1 MPKCPCSSGPV
12 RNELS
17 FCCTLMRTLS
27 HVPGAPAIPLGPLA
41 WLGLA
46 WFGLASSAAAAA
58 RLLLDG
64 TRRGSFEPLRSLP
77 CGAHEGAD
85 FLGVLPPGRA
95 LDTRGNVDLGSARDP
110 QGLRHIICIK
120 APREHEGNA
129 EIEILQQMPVEW
141 LAEAT
146 RPRRLARRT
155 CVEQHAIGEIGVK
168 PDGR

>member
-17 FCCTLMRTLS
+17 FCCTLMRPLS
-27 HVPGAPAIPLGPLA
+27 HVPGAPAIPLGPL
-41 WLGLA
+41 GLA
-46 WFGLASSAAAAA
+46 WLGLASSAAAAA

-85 FLGVLPPGRA
+85 FLGVLSPGRA

-120 APREHEGNA
+120 APR
-129 EIEILQQMPVEW
+129 
-141 LAEAT
+141 
-146 RPRRLARRT
+146 
-155 CVEQHAIGEIGVK
+155 QH
-168 PDGR
+168 